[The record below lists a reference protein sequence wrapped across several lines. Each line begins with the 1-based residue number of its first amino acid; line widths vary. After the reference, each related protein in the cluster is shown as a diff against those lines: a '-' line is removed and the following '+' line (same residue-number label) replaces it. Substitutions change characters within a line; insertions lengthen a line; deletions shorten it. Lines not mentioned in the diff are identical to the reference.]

1 MDFFANKTV
10 YITGG
15 SSGIGLAA
23 AHALAQRGAHLVLLA
38 RDKKKLD
45 SAAASLRS
53 SARSSAQKIETFIA
67 DVADAPRAEKALAK
81 AVRACGAPDILINS
95 AGAGYFGAF
104 TDTPPEIFQR
114 IFKTN
119 VFGTQG
125 VNHVLVPVMKEKGGI
140 IVNVSSLGGLIGM
153 YGYSAYGGSKYAV
166 VGMSE
171 AMRAE
176 LAPQGIRVQVLCPP
190 EVDTPMVREE
200 RASITPEALAVKLMA
215 GQLTVD
221 QVARVLLR
229 GIERGSF
236 IIIPGFLARSTWVLS
251 RFFPRFSRKV
261 SDLVLKMNRK

>member
-1 MDFFANKTV
+1 
-10 YITGG
+10 
-15 SSGIGLAA
+15 
-23 AHALAQRGAHLVLLA
+23 
-38 RDKKKLD
+38 
-45 SAAASLRS
+45 
-53 SARSSAQKIETFIA
+53 
-67 DVADAPRAEKALAK
+67 
-81 AVRACGAPDILINS
+81 
-95 AGAGYFGAF
+95 
-104 TDTPPEIFQR
+104 
-114 IFKTN
+114 
-119 VFGTQG
+119 
-125 VNHVLVPVMKEKGGI
+125 
-140 IVNVSSLGGLIGM
+140 VNVSSLGGLIGM